1 MRLSFLSAYQE
12 NVLGLFAVN
21 GVYIATCF
29 VVQQLVSDGVWP
41 WYLGLIYLG
50 LLSFPLAK
58 LIGIYKMGMNLA
70 MESTR
75 IPHAKSDSVGFERA
89 RALEIR
95 ELATR

>member
-1 MRLSFLSAYQE
+1 VRLSFLSAYQE

-41 WYLGLIYLG
+41 R
-50 LLSFPLAK
+50 A
-58 LIGIYKMGMNLA
+58 
-70 MESTR
+70 
-75 IPHAKSDSVGFERA
+75 RA
-89 RALEIR
+89 RALKEVYRICLFAGMKDEHIAREIR